1 MRWHCCSIALLA
13 LSFSAP
19 LCAAPGAP
27 VVSVA
32 HPLARESADF
42 VFLAQIQPAPTVD
55 LRSNVTGVIEK
66 VLRREGEHV
75 VAGDELFHISAA
87 DLQKQLAQAERDLQA
102 AQGELAKAEAVL
114 AAATQDPQKKLDLPS
129 LLAQRDLAA
138 VTLQV
143 AQKQVTRLQKEL
155 TATRVLAP
163 VAGVFGK
170 SRVKTGDAVTAGAKF
185 ATLLGT
191 IVQTDR
197 VFVDFAID
205 ERTLLYLRKLAKQDD
220 SARDETSGCPVELQ
234 LVGEQGFP
242 HTGRVDCSDNRLDPH
257 SGKIRFLAEFPNDSG
272 KLTATA
278 LETVESAREAA
289 VRLSIGAPRKVLLV
303 PVMAVGYDSASKPFV
318 LTVDAK
324 NNVVA
329 KSVELG
335 AALLGLQ
342 ELLSGVT
349 AEDWV
354 IVGTE
359 RVRSS
364 ASDTSLSPDDFTT
377 DIRTL
382 RVKPGTSVEPV
393 RVEVKMPSQR
403 ARSGSAV
410 KDQP

>member
-1 MRWHCCSIALLA
+1 MRWRCCSIALLA

-32 HPLARESADF
+32 HPLPRESADF
-42 VFLAQIQPAPTVD
+42 VFLAQVQPAPTVD

-102 AQGELAKAEAVL
+102 AQGELTKAEAVL
-114 AAATQDPQKKLDLPS
+114 AAATRDPQKKLDLPS
-129 LLAQRDLAA
+129 LLAQRDLAG

-143 AQKQVTRLQKEL
+143 AQKQVARLQKEL

-242 HTGRVDCSDNRLDPH
+242 HTGRVDCSDNRLDSR

-335 AALLGLQ
+335 AAFLGLQ

-364 ASDTSLSPDDFTT
+364 ASDTALSPDDFTT

-393 RVEVKMPSQR
+393 RVEVKMPSPR
-403 ARSGSAV
+403 ARSGSAA